1 MSWMNDLYVI
11 YQKLDANSCEEV
23 KNDILKAQ
31 IDGCTRGGIYFLV
44 LQQLLHI
51 KREKAP
57 VYELIKVEV
66 ESFIHY
72 SSRPYLLSA

>member
-11 YQKLDANSCEEV
+11 YQKLDANSCEAV

-31 IDGCTRGGIYFLV
+31 IDGCSRGEIYFLV
-44 LQQLLHI
+44 LQQLVHI

-57 VYELIKVEV
+57 VYELIKGEV

-72 SSRPYLLSA
+72 SSNPYRLSA